1 MMGTMLPIW
10 EDTMPPAS
18 EGEITAV
25 GKQIAAAMTN
35 R

>member
-1 MMGTMLPIW
+1 MMGMMLAIW

-18 EGEITAV
+18 EEEIAAV